1 VGGAFQ
7 WRVSG
12 GFPRH
17 GLGEELGLRLGSL
30 GDRPDEN
37 SFNAG
42 SRPRERREAR
52 DERRETRGERRETR
66 GERRETRDER
76 RETRGE
82 RREARGERFEA
93 PGW

>member
-1 VGGAFQ
+1 VGGTFQ

-42 SRPRERREAR
+42 SRPRERRE
-52 DERRETRGERRETR
+52 TRGERRETR
-66 GERRETRDER
+66 S
-76 RETRGE
+76 
-82 RREARGERFEA
+82 ERFEA